1 MLAEGVWDE
10 WEDAPLPEWYEQ
22 DLEEIVTAD
31 PEHEGNW
38 SEAHED
44 PWAFLTELASKG
56 STGWMSDAECA
67 KEENSAYVDLFFDDL
82 REGEVFSGKAAEVTL
97 GTDQQGQATAICAV
111 CPVREMC
118 LKYALE
124 NDIAFGA
131 WGGTTQSVRHKFI
144 PVGDAATSN
153 PMASQRSEFPC
164 PNCQASTKHM
174 ITNPRRDVLC
184 RACGFTWNNP
194 HSAAVIDGYYVRR
207 SVALIDRRKKD
218 EQESAKA
225 KAKKQKQ
232 RDDEISRALE
242 RRRAQLLNY
251 AGEVLGE
258 V

>member
-1 MLAEGVWDE
+1 MLTEGVWDE

-22 DLEEIVTAD
+22 DLEEIEHAD
-31 PEHEGNW
+31 PNDEDNW
-38 SEAHED
+38 SEADED
-44 PWAFLTELASKG
+44 PWAFLSELASKG
-56 STGWMSDAECA
+56 TTEWMSDAECA
-67 KEENSAYVDLFFDDL
+67 REENAQYADLFFEDL
-82 REGEVFSGKAAEVTL
+82 REGEVFSGKAAQTTL
-97 GTDQQGQATAICAV
+97 VADQQSQATIICEV

-118 LKYALE
+118 LRYALE

-144 PVGDAATSN
+144 PVGDAAALTPTIS
-153 PMASQRSEFPC
+153 PRSEFPC
-164 PNCQASTKHM
+164 PNCKASTKHM
-174 ITNPRRDVLC
+174 ITNPKRDVLC

-207 SVALIDRRKKD
+207 AVALIDRRKKD

-232 RDDEISRALE
+232 RDDEIQRALQ
-242 RRRAQLLNY
+242 RRREQLLNY

-258 V
+258 S